1 MRRLRRRIR
10 RFFAVFVTAIYI
22 KGGAEAGE
30 EKRNLRKI
38 RDIPLTRAGDLCI
51 MSVWFFVISRRRKV
65 YIRYRLKTSEEGIK
79 PA

>member
-1 MRRLRRRIR
+1 MRRLWRRIR
-10 RFFAVFVTAIYI
+10 RFFAALVAAIYI

-30 EKRNLRKI
+30 EERNLRKI

-51 MSVWFFVISRRRKV
+51 MSVWFFVIFRRIGV
-65 YIRYRLKTSEEGIK
+65 YIKHRLKTSEEGIK